1 MSPDVVRRKRE
12 SLLGFFS
19 VLSFFLQM
27 RSLQNPILFLTLLL
41 GAHALP
47 LEFLIATRSNASEVD
62 KPIVSLEGTG
72 QTFQPLKEGTLR
84 VLLVGGGSSHDF
96 EKFFHQADK
105 VTLNATGTVDAIYT
119 ANAEEAAT
127 RLAEADV
134 LVLSANHR
142 SFGLSPFQNALN
154 AFADSGKGVVVVH
167 AGVWQNWAPAT
178 GFNKRFV
185 GGGTKSHGKGVF
197 AVNQTGKTHPLLEGV
212 ANGFEIQDELYRPT
226 LDAGGT
232 LTVLAETAEDPETH
246 QKWPSIWV
254 VEDPKCRIACVA
266 LGHAAEAHGNPAY
279 QRILIN
285 AVKWTSR
292 H

>member
-1 MSPDVVRRKRE
+1 
-12 SLLGFFS
+12 
-19 VLSFFLQM
+19 M

-41 GAHALP
+41 AAQPLP
-47 LEFLIATRSNASEVD
+47 LKFFTATSSTAAEGD

-72 QTFQPLKEGTLR
+72 QTFQPVKEGRLR

-105 VTLNATGTVDAIYT
+105 VTLNTTGSVDAIYT
-119 ANAEEAAT
+119 ANAEEAAA

-154 AFADSGKGVVVVH
+154 AFADSGKGVVVLH

-197 AVNQTGKTHPLLEGV
+197 AVTQTGKTHPILEGV
-212 ANGFEIQDELYRPT
+212 PNRFEIQDELYRPN
-226 LDAGGT
+226 LDAGGA

-254 VEDPKCRIACVA
+254 VEDPKSRIACVA
-266 LGHAAEAHGNPAY
+266 LGHAAEAHGNPAF

-285 AVKWTSR
+285 AVKWASK